1 MQLLEVVE
9 TDTYNQ
15 QVTVEISG
23 IQGIV
28 KTRETEWVSASTD
41 FQDGWKN
48 NDIKMENGDVD
59 RITVTGA

>member
-48 NDIKMENGDVD
+48 NDIKKENGDVD